1 MLKKY
6 ISKFASDILPSVLA
20 TIIGAYIVN
29 HYIVSKPDAPAA
41 AVASQPN
48 KADPKP
54 DAAADVAG
62 IPGSGVKAKGVSEK
76 AMLEKTAAERPVVAD
91 RPAETATLAPEPRHP
106 TPVTHDKPAAK
117 AVQTSAP
124 AAPVAAVEPA
134 SAPEEKRDAAELA
147 RAAIERLRAT
157 PEPHQDP
164 VRAPEPPRLTEAP
177 KVTPAPAPQPL
188 PPPIM
193 VSTPSSE
200 ALNPTDSLPAKPSYA
215 SPVADPQRPTP
226 PADIP
231 VASRPLELR
240 AEADVAPAEHTSF
253 AEGMLSAAK
262 TVFHA
267 VLPR

>member
-6 ISKFASDILPSVLA
+6 ISKFTIDILPSVLA

-54 DAAADVAG
+54 EPASNVAG
-62 IPGSGVKAKGVSEK
+62 VPGSGVKAKGVSEK
-76 AMLEKTAAERPVVAD
+76 AMLEKTATERPVAAD
-91 RPAETATLAPEPRHP
+91 RPAETASVPPEPRHT
-106 TPVTHDKPAAK
+106 TPITRDKPGAK
-117 AVQTSAP
+117 PVQASAPIAP
-124 AAPVAAVEPA
+124 AAVVESA
-134 SAPEEKRDAAELA
+134 SAPEEKRDAGELA
-147 RAAIERLRAT
+147 RAAIERLRAA
-157 PEPHQDP
+157 PEIHQEV
-164 VRAPEPPRLTEAP
+164 VRASEPPPVSEGP

-188 PPPIM
+188 PPPIV
-193 VSTPSSE
+193 VSTPANE
-200 ALNPTDSLPAKPSYA
+200 APIAAGPLPAKPSYA
-215 SPVADPQRPTP
+215 SQIDPHRPTP
-226 PADIP
+226 PAEIP

-240 AEADVAPAEHTSF
+240 AEAAEVAPAEHTSL